1 MSFFVHNNTGDSMI
15 IRLGYVSICKTL
27 TDSISFHNLTY
38 SNYSKN
44 NENRLDITIKENC
57 KTLTDILKFNKKNNI
72 HFYRMTSNLLPLL
85 THKQVN
91 KQTEDYKEYLN
102 NVSKYILDD
111 MRIDIHSDQFNVLN
125 STKKEVID
133 NTVNNLIHHYK
144 TLKYLNIKNPI
155 IILHV
160 GSSEF
165 GKLKSITRFINNF
178 KLLPKY
184 LQNSIVLENDDKIF
198 NIKDVLFICKE
209 LNIPFVFDYHHYICN
224 NDGENYLDYIDE
236 IFSTWKDKIPK
247 IHFSSPKNKTKKEF
261 RSHHEYINVNDFIKF
276 IEEVKV
282 FDKDID
288 IMLEAKGKDEAL
300 FRLVRQL
307 KYLKEYQFIDDTSFI
322 VS

>member
-27 TDSISFHNLTY
+27 NDSISFHNLTY

-57 KTLTDILKFNKKNNI
+57 KTLTNILKFNKKNNI

-91 KQTEDYKEYLN
+91 KKIEDYKVYLN